1 MHVRAQHTSTSFP
14 LRLRHLEAST
24 RSPCVRACPGRWAT
38 PVQHASDHAP
48 RAGRRPSMPP
58 QHNGLLSLR
67 EQAPHR
73 PVRCLEHQELNV
85 ETTWRV
91 VRSRRAWVAAQ
102 AHTAHVRV
110 HPRSSFPRLRTIN
123 GKHMSRGWASRTAS
137 QRPPPHHKGACIS
150 TNSPTH
156 RLPRWL

>member
-1 MHVRAQHTSTSFP
+1 MRNTLVRPSRFASGTWK
-14 LRLRHLEAST
+14 RLRGPLACAHVPGDGPHLCST
-24 RSPCVRACPGRWAT
+24 RFRPRPARRTASQYATTTQRAAVSARTSPP
-38 PVQHASDHAP
+38 PP
-48 RAGRRPSMPP
+48 R
-58 QHNGLLSLR
+58 
-67 EQAPHR
+67 
-73 PVRCLEHQELNV
+73 VRCLEHQELNV